1 VADPT
6 SAAEQRERA
15 EGPRADDGGSQGAVA
30 EAIVNDE
37 ASIPNPPGA
46 PGPILTLSPEEISRF
61 FVRARRDQDTERW
74 DVRLDAAL
82 REILERANDF
92 VPSDAGG
99 ILLDDPRAKL
109 AGVRTPRLTFIAVY
123 GPHSS
128 QHLLGKRIPSD
139 RGFVGQIYRSGSPYR
154 TDHLAPEDPL
164 LTTVET
170 SPGGRTVDS
179 AIGVPVIVGESI
191 CGVLQLTNRRSGGP
205 YTARD
210 NELLRIFAAYMSSSI
225 QNALDAIRARALARL
240 DHLTELFNSRYFH
253 MRLQDEIARADH
265 DGTDLSILFIDLD
278 NFKAVNDRFGHMAGS
293 WTLREVARLLSENAP
308 PATVL
313 ARYGGDEFVAIL
325 PGTPLQRAVQTAE
338 VLRRVIA
345 EATLF
350 DVESEPGQPA
360 QALPGIRASIGVAS
374 YRDHLAP
381 GGNQR
386 RRENLLLR
394 LADAAMYRGKAN
406 GRNRVEV
413 AEAEE

>member
-1 VADPT
+1 VIGQRDRSSVAPPT
-6 SAAEQRERA
+6 EPDGATPVEV
-15 EGPRADDGGSQGAVA
+15 DD
-30 EAIVNDE
+30 DE
-37 ASIPNPPGA
+37 SSIPNPPAA

-109 AGVRTPRLTFIAVY
+109 AGVRTPRLTFIAAY
-123 GPHSS
+123 GPNSG
-128 QHLLGKRIPSD
+128 HLLGKRIPSD

-164 LTTVET
+164 ITTVLLP
-170 SPGGRTVDS
+170 PGGRPVES

-240 DHLTELFNSRYFH
+240 DHLTGLFNSRYFH

-265 DGTDLSILFIDLD
+265 DGTDLSILFVDLD

-325 PGTPLQRAVQTAE
+325 PGTPLPRAMQTADN
-338 VLRRVIA
+338 LRRVIA

-360 QALPGIRASIGVAS
+360 QLLPGIRASIGVAS
-374 YRDHLAP
+374 YREHLAP

-394 LADAAMYRGKAN
+394 LADAAMYRAKAN

-413 AEAEE
+413 AEAED

>member
-1 VADPT
+1 VIGQRDRSSTADP
-6 SAAEQRERA
+6 AEPE
-15 EGPRADDGGSQGAVA
+15 GAVPV
-30 EAIVNDE
+30 ETEDDDS
-37 ASIPNPPGA
+37 SIPNPPVA

-109 AGVRTPRLTFIAVY
+109 AGVRTPRLTFIAAY
-123 GPHSS
+123 GPSS
-128 QHLLGKRIPSD
+128 AHLLGKRIPSD

-164 LTTVET
+164 ITTVLLP
-170 SPGGRTVDS
+170 PGGRPVES

-240 DHLTELFNSRYFH
+240 DHLTGLFNSRYFH

-265 DGTDLSILFIDLD
+265 DGTDLSILFVDLD

-325 PGTPLQRAVQTAE
+325 PGTPLQRGIQTADH
-338 VLRRVIA
+338 LRRVIA

-350 DVESEPGQPA
+350 DVESEPGLPA
-360 QALPGIRASIGVAS
+360 QLLPGIRASIGVAS

-394 LADAAMYRGKAN
+394 LADAAMYRAKAN